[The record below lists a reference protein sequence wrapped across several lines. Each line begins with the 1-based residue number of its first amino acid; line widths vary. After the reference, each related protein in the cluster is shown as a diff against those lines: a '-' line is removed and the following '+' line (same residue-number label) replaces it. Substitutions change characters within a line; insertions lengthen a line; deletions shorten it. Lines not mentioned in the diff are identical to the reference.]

1 MDALAMAGVEYQEW
15 GLSIEEWELQESVVP
30 PHLLADD
37 SDEEEEDHRNNNDS
51 EVEEKEDHL
60 RDDDDDIVLDSL
72 EVKQVVP
79 CVIKASV
86 GKLIEQSLSYIPAYM
101 IVHLKQLK
109 FLTLLVEN
117 FLLAMFFIFFCDR
130 F

>member
-1 MDALAMAGVEYQEW
+1 MSSMDALAMAGVEYQEW

-60 RDDDDDIVLDSL
+60 RDDDDDDRVVDGLA
-72 EVKQVVP
+72 VKQVVP
-79 CVIKASV
+79 CDIRASV
-86 GKLIEQSLSYIPAYM
+86 GKLIEQSLSYM

-109 FLTLLVEN
+109 FLTLLVEKFLFSHVLY
-117 FLLAMFFIFFCDR
+117 FLL
-130 F
+130 